1 MNSSDGAAPVPEFAL
16 SAPAETAVVMPVFNE
31 APVVGSV
38 ISELVGLGM
47 IVIAVD
53 DGSSDGSAQ
62 EIDKSGALRVSH
74 PINLGQGGAIQTG
87 FEAALR
93 FTDVRY
99 VATFDADG
107 QHQAKDLLGMIAK
120 IKEGYDVV
128 LGSRFLDGRTEM
140 SALRRAILKLA
151 TKILNRGSD
160 VRLTDAHNGLRLV
173 TRRVAAEIDLAHIGM
188 AHATELEQVLTRSHL
203 RVVEHPVHV
212 LYTDYSR
219 AKGQPLLNSVNI
231 LADILSQRIGSWSR
245 R

>member
-1 MNSSDGAAPVPEFAL
+1 MNRAVQSPPGHGVVL
-16 SAPAETAVVMPVFNE
+16 SAAAGTAVVMPVYNE
-31 APVVGSV
+31 APVVGGV

-62 EIDKSGALRVSH
+62 EIDKAGAIRVSH

-107 QHQAKDLLGMIAK
+107 QHQAKDLLGMIQT
-120 IKEGYDVV
+120 IQQGYDVV

-140 SALRRAILKLA
+140 SWLRRTVLKAA
-151 TKILNRGSD
+151 TKLLNHGSD

-173 TRRVAAEIDLAHIGM
+173 TRQIAEEIDLAHMGM

-203 RVVEHPVHV
+203 RVTEYPVHI
-212 LYTDYSR
+212 LYTEYSR

-231 LADILSQRIGSWSR
+231 LADILSHKIGSWSR
-245 R
+245 K

>member
-1 MNSSDGAAPVPEFAL
+1 
-16 SAPAETAVVMPVFNE
+16 
-31 APVVGSV
+31 V

-62 EIDKSGALRVSH
+62 EIDKAGAIRVSH

-107 QHQAKDLLGMIAK
+107 QHQAKDLLGMIET
-120 IKEGYDVV
+120 IQQGYDVV

-140 SALRRAILKLA
+140 SWLRRTVLKVA
-151 TKILNRGSD
+151 TKLLNHGSD

-173 TRRVAAEIDLAHIGM
+173 TRQIAEEIDLAHMGM
-188 AHATELEQVLTRSHL
+188 AHATELEQVLTRGHL
-203 RVVEHPVHV
+203 RVTEFPVHI
-212 LYTDYSR
+212 LYTEYSR

-231 LADILSQRIGSWSR
+231 LTDIVSHQIGSWSR
-245 R
+245 K